1 MSKDLI
7 QKAAKMV
14 INGATILGDPC
25 PYCKGVRIMKDG
37 NALCINCGKEPDQK
51 QIKKQTK
58 KQTKGKKSD
67 TILNTLERKLEKLS
81 QQLEKEDSPTK
92 QQKLIKSIDDLI
104 GIIAKLKKN

>member
-1 MSKDLI
+1 M

-14 INGATILGDPC
+14 INGATILSEPC

-37 NALCINCGKEPDQK
+37 NALCINCGKEPEQK

-58 KQTKGKKSD
+58 REKSVSV
-67 TILNTLERKLEKLS
+67 LNTLEGKLEKLS
-81 QQLEKEDSPTK
+81 KQLENEDNPTK

-104 GIIAKLKKN
+104 GIIARLKEK

>member
-14 INGATILGDPC
+14 INGATIMSEPC
-25 PYCKGVRIMKDG
+25 PYCKGVRIIKDG

-51 QIKKQTK
+51 QIKKLTRER
-58 KQTKGKKSD
+58 KS
-67 TILNTLERKLEKLS
+67 TGVQNTLEKKLEKLS
-81 QQLEKEDSPTK
+81 KQLEKEDNPTK

-104 GIIAKLKKN
+104 GIIAKLKEK

>member
-14 INGATILGDPC
+14 LNGATILSEPC
-25 PYCKGVRIMKDG
+25 PYCKGVRIIKDG

-51 QIKKQTK
+51 QIKKQIK

-81 QQLEKEDSPTK
+81 QQLEKEDNPTK

-104 GIIAKLKKN
+104 GIIAKLKKK

>member
-14 INGATILGDPC
+14 INGATILSEPC

-51 QIKKQTK
+51 QIKKQT
-58 KQTKGKKSD
+58 GGEKSTGVLD
-67 TILNTLERKLEKLS
+67 TLEKKLEKLS
-81 QQLEKEDSPTK
+81 KQLENEDKPAI
-92 QQKLIKSIDDLI
+92 QQELIKSIDELI
-104 GIIAKLKKN
+104 TVIAKLKEK

>member
-14 INGATILGDPC
+14 INGATILSEPC

-51 QIKKQTK
+51 QIKKQIK
-58 KQTKGKKSD
+58 KQAKVKK
-67 TILNTLERKLEKLS
+67 TAAILNTLERKLKKLS
-81 QQLEKEDSPTK
+81 KQLEKEDNPTK

-104 GIIAKLKKN
+104 GIIAKLKEK

>member
-14 INGATILGDPC
+14 INGATIMSEPC
-25 PYCKGVRIMKDG
+25 PYCKGVRIIKDG

-51 QIKKQTK
+51 QIKKQIK

-81 QQLEKEDSPTK
+81 QQLEKEDNPTK

-104 GIIAKLKKN
+104 GIIAKLKKK

>member
-1 MSKDLI
+1 
-7 QKAAKMV
+7 
-14 INGATILGDPC
+14 
-25 PYCKGVRIMKDG
+25 MKDG

-51 QIKKQTK
+51 QIKKQIK

-81 QQLEKEDSPTK
+81 QQLEKEDNPTK